1 MSNNSAARPGPHRA
15 KRAESAVFSDLADL
29 CSSPGYVH
37 ALAYICHR
45 DNFIAYDTRMKS
57 PDMAKL
63 FTRGRLIRTEIT
75 TLIGLVVKKDIEL
88 SLPEPA
94 VMQAYIDRTEAMMDE
109 LHAAIGSP
117 MFENMSAAVTG
128 QAIDAAT
135 TRGAFLREPIF
146 YGGESAYSFQYRDF
160 SPEKYVKDDEWL
172 RRTKGFSIRA
182 ATAVVRAIGER
193 QNENVVAAH
202 QAMPPD
208 DPASWTILPG
218 FFLSAEELVASSGV
232 ALEEVRAVLR
242 AFTHQGNN
250 ASFTDASAFNAIS
263 GTPLIPLPDGRVL
276 LYQYYSLVEAL
287 YESPFYWMLQD
298 DSYRNTASRHRGEFT
313 EAMAVRCLAKAFG
326 AANVRSN
333 INVYCGKQ
341 KAGEIDVLVTFGD
354 RVIVVQAKSK
364 RLTLE
369 ARRGNDGQIRAD
381 FRVAVTKAY
390 EQGMVCARHI
400 LAGDSVLRDALGN
413 EVVLQWKPKE
423 VFLLN
428 VVADHYP
435 ALSFQVSQFLKH
447 EATEG
452 IRPPFVMDV
461 FLLDAMTEMLE
472 SPLRLLSYIHQRTLH
487 ADRLQLSHEL
497 VALSFHLKENLWLS
511 PDHDLVILGDDI
523 SADLDLAMTVRRD
536 GVPGDRTPDGILT
549 RFAGTAFERLIQ
561 QIERKSDP
569 ATLDLGFLLL
579 TLGEDTCRHLAH
591 GIQELTRR
599 ARADGKPHDFTVSI
613 GEAEEGICLHCN
625 PGPLGQAR
633 GRLEAHCHKR
643 KYALKARKWFGLCLH
658 ADESIRLG
666 LVLDYPW
673 LPSDDMD
680 QLTQHMRS
688 QPGKSTQG
696 PVQKWP
702 RAKIGRNTPC
712 PCGSGLKYK
721 KCHLAFQQ

>member
-63 FTRGRLIRTEIT
+63 FTRGRLMRTEIT
-75 TLIGLVVKKDIEL
+75 TLIGLVVQKDIDL
-88 SLPEPA
+88 SLPEPV
-94 VMQAYIDRTEAMMDE
+94 VMQWYIDRTEALMDE
-109 LHAAIGSP
+109 LHAAIGMP
-117 MFENMSAAVTG
+117 MFENMNAAVTG
-128 QAIDAAT
+128 PAIDAAT
-135 TRGAFLREPIF
+135 SRGAILREPIF

-160 SPEKYVKDDEWL
+160 SPEKYGRDDEWL

-182 ATAVVRAIGER
+182 ATAVVRAVGER
-193 QNENVVAAH
+193 QNENIVAAH

-218 FFLSAEELVASSGV
+218 FFLSAEELVATSGV
-232 ALEEVRAVLR
+232 ALEEVQAVLR
-242 AFTHQGNN
+242 AFTHRGNN
-250 ASFTDASAFNAIS
+250 AGFSDASAFNALS
-263 GTPLIPLPDGRVL
+263 ATPLIPLPDGRVL

-313 EAMAVRCLAKAFG
+313 EATAVRCLAKVFG

-333 INVYCGKQ
+333 IDVYCGKQ

-369 ARRGNDGQIRAD
+369 SRRGNDGQIRAD
-381 FRVAVTKAY
+381 FRMAVTKAY
-390 EQGMVCARHI
+390 EQGMVCARQI

-435 ALSFQVSQFLKH
+435 ALSFQASQFLKH

-472 SPLRLLSYIHQRTLH
+472 SPLRLLSYIHLRALH

-497 VALSFHLKENLWLS
+497 VALSFHLKENLWFS
-511 PDHDLVILGDDI
+511 SENGRIALGDDL
-523 SADLDLAMTVRRD
+523 SADLDLAMMVRRD
-536 GVPGDRTPDGILT
+536 GVPGDRTPGGILT

-561 QIERKSDP
+561 QIEQKNDP

-579 TLGEDTCRHLAH
+579 TLGEETCRHLAH
-591 GIQELTRR
+591 GIQEVMRR
-599 ARADGKPHDFTVSI
+599 ARADGKPHDMTLTI
-613 GEAEEGICLHCN
+613 DEAKEGICLHCN
-625 PGPLGQAR
+625 AEPLGLASD
-633 GRLEAHCHKR
+633 RLEDHCHKR

-658 ADESIRLG
+658 TDESIRFG
-666 LVLDYPW
+666 LTLDYPW
-673 LPSDDMD
+673 QPSDDMD
-680 QLTQHMRS
+680 RLTQTMQS
-688 QPGKSTQG
+688 QAGRSTQG

-702 RAKIGRNTPC
+702 RAKIGRNHPC

-721 KCHLAFQQ
+721 KCHIDIDR